1 MSSVRLPYRTRNF
14 CEFCRTSISVPYIYK
29 PYKTQPCGTS
39 MYGQMHSRITRNGV
53 FTFKFWELME
63 GTFSASLAA
72 ILHQDLRLRSLFRS
86 LYCGQLMATL
96 FLPVACI
103 VKQQKK
109 TNSAAESKTRRQ
121 SGELQSRPKTPRAA
135 ESVSSR
141 RGFRKVAFGTRVEY
155 ILQSV
160 SV

>member
-1 MSSVRLPYRTRNF
+1 
-14 CEFCRTSISVPYIYK
+14 
-29 PYKTQPCGTS
+29 
-39 MYGQMHSRITRNGV
+39 
-53 FTFKFWELME
+53 
-63 GTFSASLAA
+63 
-72 ILHQDLRLRSLFRS
+72 
-86 LYCGQLMATL
+86 MATL

-160 SV
+160 SVWGSQTDEMVVDGETDTMVVIVKTVEDRNNDSRNN